1 LRNALNLN
9 PETIM
14 RKFNKKLS
22 WSLPVAVA
30 AVAPFA
36 LVPQRAMCAISEA
49 IDWVGNDRVG
59 SLLAVT
65 NALTLVP

>member
-1 LRNALNLN
+1 MMM
-9 PETIM
+9 TQF
-14 RKFNKKLS
+14 KKKLS

-36 LVPQRAMCAISEA
+36 LVPQRAMCAILEA
-49 IDWVGNDRVG
+49 IDWVGNDSVA